1 MNTVLFNQ
9 KTPKG
14 INKDIADRIRGIRRS
29 LKISQTSLS
38 SKSGVSLGSIK
49 RFERTGDIS
58 LISLTKIAI
67 ALSCEDELTGLFTRR
82 NFRSLQEV
90 IDGQN

>member
-1 MNTVLFNQ
+1 MNTYLFNQ
-9 KTPKG
+9 KTPKQ
-14 INKDIADRIRGIRRS
+14 INRDIADRIRGIRRS
-29 LKISQTSLS
+29 LKISQTDLS

-67 ALSCEDELTGLFTRR
+67 ALSCEDELTVLFTRR